1 MTSFS
6 AKTLA
11 IGALSLTLAV
21 GACKKV
27 ETEDDNEIVLTTN
40 DTQDGETR
48 KTVVITKSKD
58 GSSSSSSSSSSSI
71 SSSNGDESVSMSFNS
86 DGFNLDIDVPFNEW
100 TTDAKADGS
109 SDGLYPGSQVTNV
122 SVNTNT
128 VDGETIGNVRIDYS
142 APADPDTVAKWTMNH
157 ITKKGGTAKRK
168 GNVITATDEDGDTFT
183 ITLKPDGKATK
194 GRMVVSSNS

>member
-11 IGALSLTLAV
+11 IGALSLTLAL

-58 GSSSSSSSSSSSI
+58 GNSSSSSSSSST

-86 DGFNLDIDVPFNEW
+86 DGFNLDIDVPINEW

-168 GNVITATDEDGDTFT
+168 GNVITATDKDGDNFT
-183 ITLKPDGKATK
+183 ITLKPDGKGTK
-194 GRMVVSSNS
+194 GRMVMNNNG